1 MKWQR
6 ETAEVGAMKFTAF
19 SQFRAQNGR
28 ASMRFYSAAPYRG
41 HLSAGICFCLSVGG
55 CVEPQEE
62 GDATVNMTDG
72 CDDGIWAALEQT
84 RTPKISRYSASWTI
98 GVAKQRPKTLR
109 ADGAP
114 VRTRCE
120 SIYLAARTNEI
131 REGDAPTLYFFFSL
145 LLPFRPCISRDSKI
159 PLEFLPF
166 PRLIGQFIWLSW
178 SGVNWLIELM
188 NFNQKCER
196 EIDLGSYL
204 FEIKILIETNPRRNF
219 QNSVFQ
225 NLNAEYTWYIKVIY
239 PFIALLYS
247 VFYIARIDKMK
258 NSRCKFGSF

>member
-6 ETAEVGAMKFTAF
+6 ETAEVRAMKFTAF

-84 RTPKISRYSASWTI
+84 SATRTPKISRCSASWTI

-145 LLPFRPCISRDSKI
+145 LLPLFSSLYLSR
-159 PLEFLPF
+159 
-166 PRLIGQFIWLSW
+166 
-178 SGVNWLIELM
+178 
-188 NFNQKCER
+188 
-196 EIDLGSYL
+196 
-204 FEIKILIETNPRRNF
+204 
-219 QNSVFQ
+219 
-225 NLNAEYTWYIKVIY
+225 
-239 PFIALLYS
+239 
-247 VFYIARIDKMK
+247 
-258 NSRCKFGSF
+258 